1 MDSSPLPSA
10 DEAAHLLALMLHRSG
25 KTRVRIS
32 EKTIKYVSFR
42 ERLKG
47 AFEREIGAR
56 LADLGVAIVDLDRGG
71 FALIALSALD
81 GAPSILA
88 KNYIAQEMKALD
100 ECKLKLE
107 KIRQEIGIK
116 RPDDE

>member
-1 MDSSPLPSA
+1 
-10 DEAAHLLALMLHRSG
+10 MLHRSG
-25 KTRVRIS
+25 KTRARIS
-32 EKTIKYVSFR
+32 EKTIKYISFR

-47 AFEREIGAR
+47 AFVDEIGAR

-71 FALIALSALD
+71 FSLIAVSALD

-88 KNYIAQEMKALD
+88 KNYIGPEMKSLN
-100 ECKLKLE
+100 EFKLNLAE
-107 KIRQEIGIK
+107 VRQELGIK